1 MHEEIA
7 AVSFGIEPD
16 LSVEEFVGVLR
27 RSTLAERRPVD
38 QPDTIQGMLRNA
50 DVIVTVRKSGT
61 LIGVARALTDFAN
74 CTYLAD
80 LAVDVEFQRQ
90 GIGRQ
95 LLRRIHEA
103 AGPDTTLM
111 LLAAPQA
118 VAYYPHIGMS
128 KHDSCW
134 IK

>member
-7 AVSFGIEPD
+7 EVSFGIEPN
-16 LSVEEFVGVLR
+16 LTAEEFVGVLR
-27 RSTLAERRPVD
+27 RSSLAERRPVD
-38 QPDTIQGMLRNA
+38 QPNTIHGMLRNA
-50 DVIVTVRKSGT
+50 DVIVTARKSET

-90 GIGRQ
+90 GIGKE
-95 LLRRIHEA
+95 LLGRIHET
-103 AGPDTTLM
+103 AGLNTTLI

-128 KHDSCW
+128 HHDSCW